1 MSENRKDKEDYSK
14 YDKIPLSSDR
24 TPPFRIISPQEQLR
38 EYVGSIGLQ
47 RAVKEANFY
56 YRDRYVVRNK
66 QYNSLI
72 DLSEGS
78 VLRTSILRGFI
89 PGKVYTYNYDP
100 KHKVDLD
107 YYDIRP
113 LMLSLGHVMLKNGDG
128 NRLMEIGIN
137 LHFLPPDAIQKIME
151 LTWKVFQYKLEANF
165 ENLMKENYGNQVPL
179 PIYQNAK
186 KIYDLIGKTNYKFAI
201 RCYLPNRMKDV
212 QIVEYTDWK
221 YIPLLET
228 KWIIGITKAELYSKY
243 AQNYVDRK
251 AKDAE
256 KEARKQERLNNAQI
270 AKNNVSNSAK
280 KRNL

>member
-1 MSENRKDKEDYSK
+1 MSEHRKDNEDYSK
-14 YDKIPLSSDR
+14 YDNLPIAGDK
-24 TPPFRIISPQEQLR
+24 TAPFKIISPQQQLNQYIT
-38 EYVGSIGLQ
+38 EVGLQ
-47 RAVKEANFY
+47 KAVREANFY
-56 YRDRYVVRNK
+56 YRDRYVAK
-66 QYNSLI
+66 KKEYNSLV

-78 VLRTSILRGFI
+78 VLRNSILRGFV

-113 LMLSLGHVMLKNGDG
+113 LMLSLGHVKLNGG
-128 NRLMEIGIN
+128 KGVMEIGIN

-165 ENLMKENYGNQVPL
+165 ENLMKENYGNQIPL

-228 KWIIGITKAELYSKY
+228 KWIIGITKAQLYEQYS
-243 AQNYVDRK
+243 QNYIDRK
-251 AKDAE
+251 AKDALKE
-256 KEARKQERLNNAQI
+256 KKKADRLAAEQKAKDDI
-270 AKNNVSNSAK
+270 AKSKK